1 MANLNFQQPPRSIAN
16 SSLSNRGGSIG
27 AAFGAAVNSGHVTP
41 TSGMFQ
47 QNNAGFGPPSQL
59 SPNRGGVQLGGV
71 FNQTLGG
78 NSAGSTNQQ
87 ARANLFGPR
96 TMADRRQMQNLGQM
110 VRRCFYDNLN
120 YYLTIETSIFCLQ
133 TSMGSFMPSRG
144 YVGQNSNAGLSFH
157 SVFGNN
163 DTGTPPLLDLSEFP
177 SLTNARGNDSMP
189 QSNIIQ
195 TPGSKPYGM
204 CYSLHNI

>member
-27 AAFGAAVNSGHVTP
+27 AAFGGAVNSGHVTP

-59 SPNRGGVQLGGV
+59 SPNRSGVQLGGV

-78 NSAGSTNQQ
+78 NNAGNTNQQ

-96 TMADRRQMQNLGQM
+96 TMNDRRQMQNLGQM
-110 VRRCFYDNLN
+110 VSIRL
-120 YYLTIETSIFCLQ
+120 IEHISICHRF
-133 TSMGSFMPSRG
+133 
-144 YVGQNSNAGLSFH
+144 NSCKIYFS
-157 SVFGNN
+157 
-163 DTGTPPLLDLSEFP
+163 
-177 SLTNARGNDSMP
+177 
-189 QSNIIQ
+189 
-195 TPGSKPYGM
+195 
-204 CYSLHNI
+204 

>member
-27 AAFGAAVNSGHVTP
+27 AAFGGAVNSGHVTP

-71 FNQTLGG
+71 FNQIGG

-96 TMADRRQMQNLGQM
+96 TMTDRRQMQNLGQM
-110 VRRCFYDNLN
+110 VRFSFLIIKMYIHI
-120 YYLTIETSIFCLQ
+120 IELPKLRFLIIFRHRWDHLCR
-133 TSMGSFMPSRG
+133 RG
-144 YVGQNSNAGLSFH
+144 AMLVKTA
-157 SVFGNN
+157 
-163 DTGTPPLLDLSEFP
+163 TLD
-177 SLTNARGNDSMP
+177 
-189 QSNIIQ
+189 
-195 TPGSKPYGM
+195 
-204 CYSLHNI
+204 

>member
-27 AAFGAAVNSGHVTP
+27 AAFGGAVNSGHVTP

-96 TMADRRQMQNLGQM
+96 TMTDRRQMQNLGQM
-110 VRRCFYDNLN
+110 VRCYFSDNKN
-120 YYLTIETSIFCLQ
+120 VYSYY
-133 TSMGSFMPSRG
+133 
-144 YVGQNSNAGLSFH
+144 
-157 SVFGNN
+157 
-163 DTGTPPLLDLSEFP
+163 
-177 SLTNARGNDSMP
+177 
-189 QSNIIQ
+189 
-195 TPGSKPYGM
+195 
-204 CYSLHNI
+204 